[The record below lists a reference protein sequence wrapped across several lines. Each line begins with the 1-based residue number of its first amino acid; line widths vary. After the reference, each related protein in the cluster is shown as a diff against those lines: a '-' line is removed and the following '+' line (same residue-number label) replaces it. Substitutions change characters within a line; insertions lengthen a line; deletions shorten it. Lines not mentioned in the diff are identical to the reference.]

1 MTTGTLSSS
10 CIYTTNMSS
19 SHLRENSWVLT
30 FYEKCVCHRRQVF
43 RSDDWAEKITS
54 GGGRRPRYT
63 ETSLF
68 VKVKAQFSP
77 CHQCHQSLLGTF
89 EVGRSGLREEQA
101 ESEHVL
107 RTVLPQHCRTA
118 LGVHEEL
125 SHVPEKKM
133 IGLQQQRHFLFCQ
146 GVYVTLCHL

>member
-10 CIYTTNMSS
+10 CIYTTIMLS

-30 FYEKCVCHRRQVF
+30 CYEKCVCHWRQVF
-43 RSDDWAEKITS
+43 RSDDWAEKIKG

-68 VKVKAQFSP
+68 VKAQFSP

-89 EVGRSGLREEQA
+89 EVGRSCLRKEQA
-101 ESEHVL
+101 GSEHVL
-107 RTVLPQHCRTA
+107 GTILPQHCRTA

-133 IGLQQQRHFLFCQ
+133 IDLQQQRHSLFWP
-146 GVYVTLCHL
+146 GKYVTLCHL

>member
-1 MTTGTLSSS
+1 MPPMPS
-10 CIYTTNMSS
+10 
-19 SHLRENSWVLT
+19 
-30 FYEKCVCHRRQVF
+30 
-43 RSDDWAEKITS
+43 ITS
-54 GGGRRPRYT
+54 
-63 ETSLF
+63 
-68 VKVKAQFSP
+68 
-77 CHQCHQSLLGTF
+77 GTF
-89 EVGRSGLREEQA
+89 EVERSGLRKEQA

-125 SHVPEKKM
+125 SHVPEKKI

>member
-1 MTTGTLSSS
+1 MDFNF
-10 CIYTTNMSS
+10 C
-19 SHLRENSWVLT
+19 
-30 FYEKCVCHRRQVF
+30 EKCEFHRRQVF
-43 RSDDWAEKITS
+43 RSDDSAEKKKS

-68 VKVKAQFSP
+68 VEAQFSP

-89 EVGRSGLREEQA
+89 EVGRSGLRKEEQA

-107 RTVLPQHCRTA
+107 RTILPQHCRTA

-133 IGLQQQRHFLFCQ
+133 VDLQQ
-146 GVYVTLCHL
+146 